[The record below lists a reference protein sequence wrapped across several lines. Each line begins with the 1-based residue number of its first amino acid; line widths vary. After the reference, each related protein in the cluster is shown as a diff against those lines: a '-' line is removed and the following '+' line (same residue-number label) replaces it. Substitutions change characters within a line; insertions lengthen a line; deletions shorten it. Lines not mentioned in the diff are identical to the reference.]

1 MLRVVCASA
10 NPHKVAEIFDIIRD
24 IAAVDLLPRPSELA
38 DVVEDADTLAG
49 NARLKA
55 SAVCAATG
63 MPALADDTGLEVDAL
78 DGRPGVITARF
89 AGAVATDEKNRT
101 KLLQELMGVANRA
114 ARFRTVALLRMP
126 NGQEIVAEGVCE
138 GLISDT
144 ERGERGFGYDS
155 VFIPAASNG
164 RTFAEMSIVEKH
176 AISHRGNAFRLLA
189 SRLAELPT
197 A

>member
-10 NPHKVAEIFDIIRD
+10 NPHKVTEIFEIIRE
-24 IAAVDLLPRPSELA
+24 IAAVDLLPRPGELA

-55 SAVCAATG
+55 AAVCAATG

-89 AGAVATDEKNRT
+89 AGVGANDEQNRK
-101 KLLQELMGVANRA
+101 KLLQELVGVASRA

-155 VFIPAASNG
+155 VFIPAASSG
-164 RTFAEMSIVEKH
+164 RTFAEMSIAEKH

>member
-10 NPHKVAEIFDIIRD
+10 NPHKVTEIFEIIRE
-24 IAAVDLLPRPSELA
+24 IAAVDLLPRPGELA

-55 SAVCAATG
+55 AAVCAATG

-89 AGAVATDEKNRT
+89 AGVGATDEQNRK
-101 KLLQELMGVANRA
+101 KLLQELFGTKNRA

-155 VFIPAASNG
+155 VFVPAANDG
-164 RTFAEMSIVEKH
+164 KTFAQMSIAEKH
-176 AISHRGNAFRLLA
+176 AISHRGKAFRLLA
-189 SRLAELPT
+189 TRLGELPT

>member
-38 DVVEDADTLAG
+38 DVVEDAHTLAG

-89 AGAVATDEKNRT
+89 AGVGATDEQNRK

>member
-10 NPHKVAEIFDIIRD
+10 NPHKVTEIFEIIRE
-24 IAAVDLLPRPSELA
+24 IAAVDLLPRPGELA

-55 SAVCAATG
+55 AAVCAATG

-78 DGRPGVITARF
+78 DGRPGVFTARF
-89 AGAVATDEKNRT
+89 AGVGATDEQNRK
-101 KLLQELMGVANRA
+101 KLLQELVGVANRA

-155 VFIPAASNG
+155 VFLPRASNG
-164 RTFAEMSIVEKH
+164 RTFAEMSIAEKH
-176 AISHRGNAFRLLA
+176 AISHRGNAFRLFA